1 MWWASQ
7 APTQACDDYLTEAG
21 AHGPDIDGWPDELLW
36 WKGDRN
42 RSEQVWGT
50 GRDGGEA
57 RKSWKQCA
65 LWQEQLGAME
75 FAPPGLKRVL
85 QGLGA
90 SKEAADKAVK
100 RMEET
105 SRKAY
110 HQLWIK
116 NCKAHR
122 KLKVRE
128 GSAGKKSDR

>member
-1 MWWASQ
+1 MSTLHNGVQ
-7 APTQACDDYLTEAG
+7 ESP
-21 AHGPDIDGWPDELLW
+21 HDIDG
-36 WKGDRN
+36 
-42 RSEQVWGT
+42 
-50 GRDGGEA
+50 A
-57 RKSWKQCA
+57 
-65 LWQEQLGAME
+65 
-75 FAPPGLKRVL
+75 
-85 QGLGA
+85 GA
-90 SKEAADKAVK
+90 SKEAVGKAVK